1 MTAANRH
8 APIPTR
14 PLPAADALL
23 VDGRIASIRPLADSD
38 RSAVEALF
46 AASSEQS
53 LYSRFFTVGR
63 TAATEYVAH
72 IFEPTNP
79 TSSLIAELDGEIVGV
94 ANAEPCGP
102 DEAEVAFLVA
112 DRAHG
117 MGLGT
122 LLLEHLAAYSRRSGT
137 RWFIAEVLAS
147 NVPML
152 RVFQDAGFEID
163 RQMSSG
169 VVCLRLGTTATN
181 EALEAADARE
191 ARSERESLRPLL
203 SPGTVAVVGVRR
215 SAGGIGRSILESI
228 RNGGYTGGL
237 FAVHPE
243 AGLIDGFRTY
253 SSFGEIPAQVDLA
266 VIAVPAPQ
274 VLSALRD
281 AASAGIRA
289 AVIVSSG
296 FGEMSQDGRREQ
308 SKLVSFARRHNM
320 RIVGPNCLGIIC
332 NDPALRLNATFGCEL
347 PETGGLAVASQS
359 GGVGLAMLGSA
370 KRSNMGI
377 ASFVSLGNKADVSG
391 NDLLEAWIDDPG
403 VKVAALYLESFG
415 NPLKFARI
423 ARRFSERKPLL
434 AIVGGRSVGGQR
446 AGASHTAAAASP
458 SAAIDALFAQSGV
471 IGCRSLEELVDTA
484 RLLVRGAIPR
494 GRRIGIV
501 SNAGGLG
508 VLAADAAAEQG
519 ILVPELSPAVRERIM
534 PLVAGTVGI
543 SNPIDLGAAISP
555 EALRAC
561 AIELLD
567 SDEIDSLIV
576 LIAHTSLQDT
586 KSLIEPIERLAAERP
601 DRPVLIV
608 RSGTPRDTHGG
619 GLESPSTYE
628 STERAIK
635 ALSNAH
641 RYGEWRLSARNAA
654 QGQREPAPSGAGH
667 LVKDILA
674 RNGNESAWLT
684 VGQSRELLGLRGIEA
699 PEGELVTTFHDAE
712 AAASR
717 LGLPVTLKTA
727 DPTIVH
733 KTDLKLVITGLHTLR
748 DVHDAVEEL
757 RTRAGVKT
765 TPILVQHHIGSGV
778 EIALGLVRDR
788 RFGPLVMVAAGGTA
802 TDLLDD
808 RAFLMPPYDEV
819 KALRALQ
826 FLRIWPILAGYRGGE
841 AADIEA
847 LTGLM
852 EKLGRLGEDVPE
864 VAEIDLNPVIVT
876 PEGLHCVD
884 VKIRVEPFDENVNA
898 GVPRSLARST

>member
-1 MTAANRH
+1 MISANHGAQTSASVLR
-8 APIPTR
+8 
-14 PLPAADALL
+14 AADALL
-23 VDGRIASIRPLADSD
+23 VDGRIVSIRPLIDGD
-38 RSAVEALF
+38 RPAVEALF

-53 LYSRFFTVGR
+53 LYSRFFTLGR
-63 TAATEYVAH
+63 RAATDYVAH
-72 IFEPTNP
+72 MFEPISS
-79 TSSLIAELDGEIVGV
+79 TSSLIAEMDGEIVGL

-117 MGLGT
+117 MGMGT
-122 LLLEHLAAYSRRSGT
+122 LLLEHLAAQARRSGT
-137 RWFIAEVLAS
+137 SWFIAEVLAINLS
-147 NVPML
+147 ML

-163 RQMSSG
+163 RHIGPG
-169 VVCLRLGTTATN
+169 VVRLRMSTTATN
-181 EALEAADARE
+181 DALEAADARE

-203 SPGTVAVVGVRR
+203 SPRTVAVVGASRK
-215 SAGGIGRSILESI
+215 SGGVGRSILESI
-228 RNGGYTGGL
+228 RNGGYSGGL

-243 AGLIDGFRTY
+243 AGSIDGFRTY
-253 SSFGEIPAQVDLA
+253 PSFGEIPAQVDLA
-266 VIAVPAPQ
+266 VVAVPAPQ
-274 VLSALRD
+274 VLPALR
-281 AASAGIRA
+281 AAARAGIRA

-296 FGEMSQDGRREQ
+296 FGEMSEDGRREQ

-370 KRSNMGI
+370 KRANLGV

-415 NPLKFARI
+415 NPLKFARV

-434 AIVGGRSVGGQR
+434 AIVGGRSAGGQR

-494 GRRIGIV
+494 GRRTGIV

-519 ILVPELSPAVRERIM
+519 ILVPEISLAVRERIM

-543 SNPIDLGAAISP
+543 SNPVDLGAAISP

-586 KSLIEPIERLAAERP
+586 KSLIEPIERLASERP
-601 DRPVLIV
+601 DKPVLV
-608 RSGTPRDTHGG
+608 VKSGTPRDAHGG
-619 GLESPSTYE
+619 GPESPTAFE

-635 ALSNAH
+635 ALSNAQ
-641 RYGEWRLSARNAA
+641 RYGGWLSSRNAV
-654 QGQREPAPSGAGH
+654 QGLREPAPSGAAH
-667 LVKDILA
+667 LVKDILESKQ
-674 RNGNESAWLT
+674 NEPAWLT

-699 PEGELVTTFHDAE
+699 PEGEVVTTFRDAE
-712 AAASR
+712 AAVSR
-717 LGLPVTLKTA
+717 LGFPVTLKTA

-733 KTDLKLVITGLHTLR
+733 KTDLKLVMTDLHTLR
-748 DVHDAVEEL
+748 DVHGAVKEL
-757 RTRAGVKT
+757 RTGADATT
-765 TPILVQHHIGSGV
+765 TPILLQHHIGSGV

-802 TDLLDD
+802 TDLLGD
-808 RAFLMPPYDEV
+808 RAFLMPPYDDV
-819 KALRALQ
+819 KALHALQ
-826 FLRIWPILAGYRGGE
+826 SLRIWPILAGYRGAE
-841 AADIEA
+841 AADIAA
-847 LTGLM
+847 LTSLM
-852 EKLGRLGEDVPE
+852 EKLGRLGEDIPE
-864 VAEIDLNPVIVT
+864 VAEIDFNPVIVT
-876 PEGLHCVD
+876 PQGIHCVD
-884 VKIRVEPFDENVNA
+884 VKIRIEPFDESVNA
-898 GVPRSLARST
+898 GVPRSLARSM

>member
-1 MTAANRH
+1 MTAANHH
-8 APIPTR
+8 APIPTGA
-14 PLPAADALL
+14 LPAADALL

-38 RSAVEALF
+38 RPAVEALF

-53 LYSRFFTVGR
+53 LYSRFFTLGR
-63 TAATEYVAH
+63 RAATEYVSH
-72 IFEPTNP
+72 IFEPINS
-79 TSSLIAELDGEIVGV
+79 TSSLIAEMDGEILGL

-102 DEAEVAFLVA
+102 DEAEVAFMVA

-117 MGLGT
+117 MGMGT
-122 LLLEHLAAYSRRSGT
+122 LLLEHLAAHSRRSGT

-147 NVPML
+147 NVSML
-152 RVFQDAGFEID
+152 RVFQDAGFEVD
-163 RQMSSG
+163 RHMEPG
-169 VVCLRLGTTATN
+169 VVRLRMSTTATTY
-181 EALEAADARE
+181 ALEAADARE

-203 SPGTVAVVGVRR
+203 SPRTVAVVGVRR
-215 SAGGIGRSILESI
+215 NAGGVGRSILENI

-243 AGLIDGFRTY
+243 AGSIDGFRTY
-253 SSFGEIPAQVDLA
+253 SGFGEIPAQVDLA
-266 VIAVPAPQ
+266 VVAVPAAH
-274 VLSALRD
+274 VLPALRD
-281 AASAGIRA
+281 AARAGIRA

-296 FGEMSQDGRREQ
+296 FGEMNENGRREQ
-308 SKLVSFARRHNM
+308 SKLVAFARRHNM
-320 RIVGPNCLGIIC
+320 RIVGPNCLGIMC

-370 KRSNMGI
+370 KRANMGI
-377 ASFVSLGNKADVSG
+377 VSFVSLGNKADVSG

-415 NPLKFARI
+415 NPLKFARM

-434 AIVGGRSVGGQR
+434 AIVGGRSAGGQR

-484 RLLVRGAIPR
+484 RLLVRGAIPS
-494 GRRIGIV
+494 GRRVGIV

-534 PLVAGTVGI
+534 SLVAGTVGI

-576 LIAHTSLQDT
+576 LIAPTSLQDT
-586 KSLIEPIERLAAERP
+586 ASLIEPIERLAAERP

-608 RSGTPRDTHGG
+608 RSGTPQDAHGG
-619 GLESPSTYE
+619 GLESPTTYE

-635 ALSNAH
+635 GLSNAQ
-641 RYGEWRLSARNAA
+641 RYGEWRLSSRNTV
-654 QGQREPAPSGAGH
+654 QGLRDPAPSGAAQ
-667 LVKDILA
+667 LVKDVLES
-674 RNGNESAWLT
+674 NGNEPAWLT

-699 PEGELVTTFHDAE
+699 PEGEVVTTFQDAE

-717 LGLPVTLKTA
+717 LGFPITLKTA

-748 DVHDAVEEL
+748 DVHDAVEDL
-757 RTRAGVKT
+757 RTRAGAKT
-765 TPILVQHHIGSGV
+765 TPILLQHHIGSGV

-808 RAFLMPPYDEV
+808 RAFLMPPYSNV
-819 KALRALQ
+819 QALHALQ
-826 FLRIWPILAGYRGGE
+826 SLRIWPILAGYRGGE
-841 AADIEA
+841 AADTAA
-847 LTGLM
+847 LTSLM

-876 PEGLHCVD
+876 PQGIHCVD
-884 VKIRVEPFDENVNA
+884 VKICIGPFDESADA
-898 GVPRSLARST
+898 GVPRSLSRFT